1 MPGLRADSTASSR
14 AKQAEM
20 FRQLTP
26 VVRALLYANFI
37 AFGLT
42 YLVGLQ
48 VLHSEVGFDI
58 FSLWPLNSA
67 RSGLPPFEPWQ
78 LITYAFL
85 HEGWLHILS
94 NMFALY
100 MFGPDC
106 ESLLGSRRFTIYY
119 FVCVV
124 GAAVSQLLVTQ
135 YLYPGPGATAGASG
149 AIFGILLLF
158 GMAFPR
164 RQLLLLF
171 PPIPM
176 PAWLFVTLYGLFEL
190 FFGVSRILPQVAH
203 FAHLGGMAA
212 GYLLIRYWRF
222 RAGSRRSY

>member
-1 MPGLRADSTASSR
+1 
-14 AKQAEM
+14 M

-37 AFGLT
+37 AFGL
-42 YLVGLQ
+42 YLLLGERLV
-48 VLHSEVGFDI
+48 DI
-58 FSLWPLNSA
+58 FALWPLNSA
-67 RSGLPPFEPWQ
+67 RYNLPPFEPWQ

-85 HEGWLHILS
+85 HGGWLHILS
-94 NMFALY
+94 NMFAVY

-119 FVCVV
+119 FTCVV
-124 GAAVSQLLVTQ
+124 GAAVCQLLVTQ
-135 YLYPGPGATAGASG
+135 YLYPAQGATVGASG
-149 AIFGILLLF
+149 GIFGILLLF

-176 PAWLFVTLYGLFEL
+176 PAWLFVTLYGLYEL
-190 FFGVSRILPQVAH
+190 WLGVTQTQQGVAH
-203 FAHLGGMAA
+203 FAHLGGMAT

-222 RAGSRRSY
+222 RAGSRPGGRRGY